1 MYNLKDLLA
10 EYKRQTHQTNDY
22 IAEQCGVNKSTVS
35 RWCRGH
41 TKKISSSTLEKLANL
56 LQLDPDDLS
65 SSSFAGLQFEKP
77 ILGTVKAGYGLFA
90 EQNLDGYVG
99 VSQEDYNSGDYFL
112 RVSGDSMIGEKIHD
126 QDLLYVKAVD
136 DVPSGTI
143 AVVLIGGDEV
153 SVKKLIKKKDY
164 WILQAANPNVEPRI
178 FTLQEVEETP
188 VRVIGKVLYARSEIA

>member
-41 TKKISSSTLEKLANL
+41 TKKISSATLEKLAAL

-65 SSSFAGLQFEKP
+65 SFSGMQLEKP

-90 EQNLDGYVG
+90 EQNLDGYVN
-99 VSQEDYNSGDYFL
+99 VSQEDYNNGDYFL

-126 QDLLYVKAVD
+126 QDLLYVKAMD

>member
-1 MYNLKDLLA
+1 M
-10 EYKRQTHQTNDY
+10 
-22 IAEQCGVNKSTVS
+22 
-35 RWCRGH
+35 
-41 TKKISSSTLEKLANL
+41 
-56 LQLDPDDLS
+56 QL
-65 SSSFAGLQFEKP
+65 EKP

-90 EQNLDGYVG
+90 EQNLDGYVN
-99 VSQEDYNSGDYFL
+99 VSQEDYNNGDYFL

-126 QDLLYVKAVD
+126 QDLLYVKAMD